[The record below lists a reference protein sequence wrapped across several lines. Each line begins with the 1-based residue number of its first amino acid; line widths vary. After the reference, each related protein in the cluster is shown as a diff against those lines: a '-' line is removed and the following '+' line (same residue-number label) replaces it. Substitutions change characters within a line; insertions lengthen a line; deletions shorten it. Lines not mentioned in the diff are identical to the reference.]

1 MRYVMR
7 VLGAFIFLLAGCG
20 ETINPDNPARILA
33 IGDSLL
39 ASHSSDGASISD
51 RVEARLGEQ
60 VIDRSVSGAK
70 VVNPLPISSA
80 MGMRISEQ
88 YPGGQWDWVILN
100 GGGNDLWL
108 GCGCMACDQR
118 MNRMITQDAG
128 AGDIVKLV
136 DRITASGAQV
146 IYLGYLRSP
155 GTGSPIEQCRDDGNE
170 LESRLARMA
179 AARSGVHFLSLADL
193 VPSGDRSYHA
203 SDMVHPSQK
212 ATDAIGARIAD
223 FIRRAEAAGN

>member
-7 VLGAFIFLLAGCG
+7 VLCAFVFLIAGCG
-20 ETINPDNPARILA
+20 ETINPNNPARILA

-39 ASHSSDGASISD
+39 ASHSSDGASVSD

-70 VVNPLPISSA
+70 VVNPLPISGA

-108 GCGCMACDQR
+108 GCGCMGCDRR
-118 MNRMITQDAG
+118 MNRMITPDAG
-128 AGDIVKLV
+128 QGDIVQLV

-155 GTGSPIEQCRDDGNE
+155 GTGSPIEQCRDEGDE
-170 LESRLARMA
+170 LEQRLSRMA

-193 VPSGDRSYHA
+193 VPPGDRSYHA
-203 SDMVHPSQK
+203 GDMVHPSQK
-212 ATDAIGARIAD
+212 ASDAIGARIAD
-223 FIRRAEAAGN
+223 FIRRTEAAGN